1 MQTPEGPSPE
11 PSGLVPGPDPAPP
24 SPLDPPGE
32 PAGAKSAAKKAPIL
46 RITASQAQALSSVA
60 AGASTVFLLGTAAT
74 LLVNLVPVQLVNSQ
88 WQLSQMANLVANG
101 SWLLL
106 GLVLLHL
113 AVLLQPNQ
121 ARLTQRLAT
130 LRWLAAG
137 AAVLYLLLA
146 PLQLVAT
153 WNGIDAVE
161 NTRGRVMGGTMARV
175 KALRV
180 AIQKASDLPDLRR
193 RAAAIPGAPPIPE
206 EAANLPFETLR
217 RTLLGQLDTLETNLK
232 RQLGPA
238 TTPPARQQIWGQT
251 LRSVF
256 TSLLLAIGFA
266 SGAQGWPGKPSLLAS
281 LLALRLPSLS
291 RKIRLPKLTRLR
303 AWQRGWRQAIR
314 RKFGSSGRQ
323 RRASKAKPK
332 ASSIPSPITSPSSTT
347 RPSPSPISSS
357 PSSTTSPISSSPNSS
372 RSSKSSRRRK
382 RSRSFSSQLV
392 KNWRTKGLRFWNWRF

>member
-1 MQTPEGPSPE
+1 MQTPEGPSPV

-24 SPLDPPGE
+24 SPLDPPGA
-32 PAGAKSAAKKAPIL
+32 PAGAKPAAKKGPIL
-46 RITASQAQALSSVA
+46 RISASQAQALGSVA

-74 LLVNLVPVQLVNSQ
+74 LLVNLFPVQLVNSQ

-217 RTLLGQLDTLETNLK
+217 RTLLGQLDTVETNVK
-232 RQLGPA
+232 RRLGQT
-238 TTPPARQQIWGQT
+238 TTPTARQQIWGQT
-251 LRSVF
+251 LRNIF

-291 RKIRLPKLTRLR
+291 RKIRLPKFTRLR
-303 AWQRGWRQAIR
+303 AWQRGWQQAIR
-314 RKFGSSGRQ
+314 RRFRSSGRK

-332 ASSIPSPITSPSSTT
+332 ASSIPSPSPITSPSSTT
-347 RPSPSPISSS
+347 RPSP
-357 PSSTTSPISSSPNSS
+357 ISSSPNSS
-372 RSSKSSRRRK
+372 SRTRRSK

>member
-24 SPLDPPGE
+24 SPLDPPGA
-32 PAGAKSAAKKAPIL
+32 PAGAKPAAKKAPIL
-46 RITASQAQALSSVA
+46 RISASQAQALGSVA

-74 LLVNLVPVQLVNSQ
+74 LLVSLFPVQLVNSQ

-217 RTLLGQLDTLETNLK
+217 RTLLGQLGRDQREAPA
-232 RQLGPA
+232 GPGHDA
-238 TTPPARQQIWGQT
+238 HRPAGD
-251 LRSVF
+251 
-256 TSLLLAIGFA
+256 LAPDPAEHLHQPAAGD
-266 SGAQGWPGKPSLLAS
+266 
-281 LLALRLPSLS
+281 RL
-291 RKIRLPKLTRLR
+291 
-303 AWQRGWRQAIR
+303 
-314 RKFGSSGRQ
+314 RQ
-323 RRASKAKPK
+323 RRPGLAGQALP
-332 ASSIPSPITSPSSTT
+332 AGQPAGAAAALPIAQDPAAEAH
-347 RPSPSPISSS
+347 RPACLATGLATGHPPQVRFLW
-357 PSSTTSPISSSPNSS
+357 PQTA
-372 RSSKSSRRRK
+372 RLEGQAE
-382 RSRSFSSQLV
+382 SQQQPQP
-392 KNWRTKGLRFWNWRF
+392 

>member
-24 SPLDPPGE
+24 SPLDPPDA
-32 PAGAKSAAKKAPIL
+32 PAGAKPAAKKAPIL

-60 AGASTVFLLGTAAT
+60 AGAATVFLLGTAAT

-121 ARLTQRLAT
+121 AWLTRRLAT

-217 RTLLGQLDTLETNLK
+217 RTLLGQLDTVETNVT
-232 RQLGPA
+232 RRLGQA
-238 TTPPARQQIWGQT
+238 TTPTARQQIWGQT
-251 LRSVF
+251 LRNIF

-266 SGAQGWPGKPSLLAS
+266 SGAQGWAGKPSLLAS
-281 LLALRLPSLS
+281 LLALQLPSLS
-291 RKIRLPKLTRLR
+291 RKIRLPKFTRLR
-303 AWQRGWRQAIR
+303 AWQRGWQQAIR
-314 RKFGSSGRQ
+314 RRFRASGRK

-332 ASSIPSPITSPSSTT
+332 ASSSPSPINTISPSPSPISTT
-347 RPSPSPISSS
+347 SPSPISSS
-357 PSSTTSPISSSPNSS
+357 PSSSS
-372 RSSKSSRRRK
+372 RSSRRSK

>member
-24 SPLDPPGE
+24 SPLDPPDA
-32 PAGAKSAAKKAPIL
+32 PAGAKPAAKKAPIL

-60 AGASTVFLLGTAAT
+60 AGAATVFLLGTAAT
-74 LLVNLVPVQLVNSQ
+74 LLVNLLPVQLVNSQ

-121 ARLTQRLAT
+121 AWLTRRLAT

-217 RTLLGQLDTLETNLK
+217 RTLLGQLDTVETNVT
-232 RQLGPA
+232 RRLGQA
-238 TTPPARQQIWGQT
+238 TTPTARQQIWGQT
-251 LRSVF
+251 LRNIF

-266 SGAQGWPGKPSLLAS
+266 SGAQGWAGKPSLLAS
-281 LLALRLPSLS
+281 LLALQLPSLS
-291 RKIRLPKLTRLR
+291 RKIRLPKFTRLR
-303 AWQRGWRQAIR
+303 AWQRGWQQAIR
-314 RKFGSSGRQ
+314 RRFRASGRK

-332 ASSIPSPITSPSSTT
+332 ASS
-347 RPSPSPISSS
+347 SPSPISTIS
-357 PSSTTSPISSSPNSS
+357 PSPISTTSPSPISPISSSPNSS
-372 RSSKSSRRRK
+372 SSRTRRSK

>member
-24 SPLDPPGE
+24 SPLDPPGA
-32 PAGAKSAAKKAPIL
+32 PAGAKPAAKKGPIL
-46 RITASQAQALSSVA
+46 RISASQAQALGSVA

-74 LLVNLVPVQLVNSQ
+74 LLVSLVPVQLVNSQ

-193 RAAAIPGAPPIPE
+193 RAAAIPGAPPIPA

-217 RTLLGQLDTLETNLK
+217 RTLLGQLDTVETNVT
-232 RQLGPA
+232 RRLGQA
-238 TTPPARQQIWGQT
+238 TTPTARQQIWGQT
-251 LRSVF
+251 LRNIF
-256 TSLLLAIGFA
+256 TSLLLAIGLA

-281 LLALRLPSLS
+281 LLALRLPSLT

-314 RKFGSSGRQ
+314 RRFGSSGRK

-332 ASSIPSPITSPSSTT
+332 ASSSPSPISTTSPSPSPISTT
-347 RPSPSPISSS
+347 SPSPISPISSS
-357 PSSTTSPISSSPNSS
+357 PSSSR

>member
-32 PAGAKSAAKKAPIL
+32 PAGAKPAAKKAPTL

-121 ARLTQRLAT
+121 AWLTRRLAT

-137 AAVLYLLLA
+137 AAVLYLVLA

-175 KALRV
+175 KELRG

-291 RKIRLPKLTRLR
+291 RKIRLPKLTGLR
-303 AWQRGWRQAIR
+303 AWQRGLQQTIR
-314 RKFGSSGRQ
+314 RRFGSSGRQ

-332 ASSIPSPITSPSSTT
+332 ASSSPISSPISTT
-347 RPSPSPISSS
+347 SPSPIS
-357 PSSTTSPISSSPNSS
+357 SPISSSPNSS
-372 RSSKSSRRRK
+372 SSSRSSRRSK
-382 RSRSFSSQLV
+382 RSRSFSSQLI

>member
-24 SPLDPPGE
+24 SPLDPPDA
-32 PAGAKSAAKKAPIL
+32 PAGAKPAAKKAPIL

-60 AGASTVFLLGTAAT
+60 AGAATVFLLGTAAT
-74 LLVNLVPVQLVNSQ
+74 LLVNLLPVQLVNSQ

-121 ARLTQRLAT
+121 AWLTRRLAT

-217 RTLLGQLDTLETNLK
+217 RTLLGQLDTVETNVT
-232 RQLGPA
+232 RRLGQA
-238 TTPPARQQIWGQT
+238 TTPTARQQIWGQT
-251 LRSVF
+251 LRNIF

-266 SGAQGWPGKPSLLAS
+266 SGAQGWAGKPSLLAS
-281 LLALRLPSLS
+281 LLALQLPSLS
-291 RKIRLPKLTRLR
+291 RKIRLPKFTRLR
-303 AWQRGWRQAIR
+303 AWQRGWQQAIR
-314 RKFGSSGRQ
+314 RRFRASGRK

-332 ASSIPSPITSPSSTT
+332 ASSSPSPISTIS
-347 RPSPSPISSS
+347 PSPSPI
-357 PSSTTSPISSSPNSS
+357 SPISSSPNSS
-372 RSSKSSRRRK
+372 SSRTRRSK

>member
-24 SPLDPPGE
+24 SPLDPPGA
-32 PAGAKSAAKKAPIL
+32 PAGAKPAAKKAPIL
-46 RITASQAQALSSVA
+46 RISASQAQALGSVA

-74 LLVNLVPVQLVNSQ
+74 LLVSLFPVQLVNSQ

-217 RTLLGQLDTLETNLK
+217 RTLLGQLDTVETNVK
-232 RQLGPA
+232 RQLGQA
-238 TTPPARQQIWGQT
+238 TTPTARQEIWRQT
-251 LRSVF
+251 LRNIF

-291 RKIRLPKLTRLR
+291 RKIRLPKLTGLR

-314 RKFGSSGRQ
+314 RRFGSSGRK

-332 ASSIPSPITSPSSTT
+332 ASSSPSPSPISSSPISTT
-347 RPSPSPISSS
+347 RPSPSPISTTSPS
-357 PSSTTSPISSSPNSS
+357 PSSSS
-372 RSSKSSRRRK
+372 RSSRSSRRSK

-392 KNWRTKGLRFWNWRF
+392 KNWRTKGLRFWNWRL

>member
-24 SPLDPPGE
+24 SPLDPPDA
-32 PAGAKSAAKKAPIL
+32 PAGAKPAAKKAPIL

-60 AGASTVFLLGTAAT
+60 AGAATVFLLGTAAT

-121 ARLTQRLAT
+121 AWLTRRLAT

-217 RTLLGQLDTLETNLK
+217 RTLLGQLDTVETNVT
-232 RQLGPA
+232 RRLGQA
-238 TTPPARQQIWGQT
+238 TTPTARQQIWGQT
-251 LRSVF
+251 LRNIF

-266 SGAQGWPGKPSLLAS
+266 SGAQGWAGKPSLLAS

-291 RKIRLPKLTRLR
+291 RKIRLPKFTRLR
-303 AWQRGWRQAIR
+303 AWQRGWQQAIR
-314 RKFGSSGRQ
+314 RRFRASGRK

-332 ASSIPSPITSPSSTT
+332 ASSSPSPISTIS
-347 RPSPSPISSS
+347 PSPSPI
-357 PSSTTSPISSSPNSS
+357 SPISSSPNSS
-372 RSSKSSRRRK
+372 SSRTRRSK

>member
-24 SPLDPPGE
+24 SPLDPPDA
-32 PAGAKSAAKKAPIL
+32 PAGAKPAAKKAPTL

-217 RTLLGQLDTLETNLK
+217 RTLLGQLDTVETNVT
-232 RQLGPA
+232 RRLGQA
-238 TTPPARQQIWGQT
+238 TTPTARQQIWGQT
-251 LRSVF
+251 LRNIF

-314 RKFGSSGRQ
+314 RRFGSSGRK

-332 ASSIPSPITSPSSTT
+332 ASS
-347 RPSPSPISSS
+347 SPSPISTTS
-357 PSSTTSPISSSPNSS
+357 PSPISSSPNSS
-372 RSSKSSRRRK
+372 SRSSRRSK

>member
-24 SPLDPPGE
+24 SPLDPPDA
-32 PAGAKSAAKKAPIL
+32 PAGAKPAAKKAPIL

-60 AGASTVFLLGTAAT
+60 AGAATVFLLGTAAT

-121 ARLTQRLAT
+121 AWLTRRLAT

-137 AAVLYLLLA
+137 AAVLYLSLA

-217 RTLLGQLDTLETNLK
+217 RTLLGQLDTVETNVT
-232 RQLGPA
+232 RRLGQA
-238 TTPPARQQIWGQT
+238 TTPTARQQIWGQT
-251 LRSVF
+251 LRNIF

-266 SGAQGWPGKPSLLAS
+266 SGAQGWAGKPSLLAS
-281 LLALRLPSLS
+281 LLALQLPSLS
-291 RKIRLPKLTRLR
+291 RKIRLPKFTRLR
-303 AWQRGWRQAIR
+303 AWQRGWQQAIR
-314 RKFGSSGRQ
+314 RRFRASGRK

-332 ASSIPSPITSPSSTT
+332 ASSSPSPINTISPSPSPISTT
-347 RPSPSPISSS
+347 SPSPISSS
-357 PSSTTSPISSSPNSS
+357 PSSSS
-372 RSSKSSRRRK
+372 RSSRRSK

>member
-1 MQTPEGPSPE
+1 
-11 PSGLVPGPDPAPP
+11 
-24 SPLDPPGE
+24 
-32 PAGAKSAAKKAPIL
+32 
-46 RITASQAQALSSVA
+46 
-60 AGASTVFLLGTAAT
+60 
-74 LLVNLVPVQLVNSQ
+74 
-88 WQLSQMANLVANG
+88 
-101 SWLLL
+101 
-106 GLVLLHL
+106 
-113 AVLLQPNQ
+113 
-121 ARLTQRLAT
+121 
-130 LRWLAAG
+130 
-137 AAVLYLLLA
+137 VLYLLLA

-193 RAAAIPGAPPIPE
+193 RAAAIPGAPPIPA

-217 RTLLGQLDTLETNLK
+217 RTLLGQLDTVETNVT
-232 RQLGPA
+232 RRLGQA
-238 TTPPARQQIWGQT
+238 TTPTARQQIWGQT
-251 LRSVF
+251 LRNIF

-314 RKFGSSGRQ
+314 RRFGSSGRK

-332 ASSIPSPITSPSSTT
+332 ASSSPSPISTTSPSPSPISTT
-347 RPSPSPISSS
+347 SPSPISPISSS
-357 PSSTTSPISSSPNSS
+357 PSSSR

>member
-1 MQTPEGPSPE
+1 
-11 PSGLVPGPDPAPP
+11 
-24 SPLDPPGE
+24 
-32 PAGAKSAAKKAPIL
+32 
-46 RITASQAQALSSVA
+46 
-60 AGASTVFLLGTAAT
+60 
-74 LLVNLVPVQLVNSQ
+74 VQLVNSQ

-193 RAAAIPGAPPIPE
+193 RAAAIPGAPPIPA

-217 RTLLGQLDTLETNLK
+217 RTLLGQLDTVETNVK
-232 RQLGPA
+232 RQLGQA
-238 TTPPARQQIWGQT
+238 TTPTARQEIWRQT
-251 LRSVF
+251 LRNIF

-291 RKIRLPKLTRLR
+291 RKIRLPKLTGLR

-314 RKFGSSGRQ
+314 RRFGSSGRK

-332 ASSIPSPITSPSSTT
+332 ASSSPSPISSSPISTT
-347 RPSPSPISSS
+347 RPSPSPISTTSPS
-357 PSSTTSPISSSPNSS
+357 PSSSS
-372 RSSKSSRRRK
+372 RSSKSSRRSK

-392 KNWRTKGLRFWNWRF
+392 KNWRTKGLRFWNWRL